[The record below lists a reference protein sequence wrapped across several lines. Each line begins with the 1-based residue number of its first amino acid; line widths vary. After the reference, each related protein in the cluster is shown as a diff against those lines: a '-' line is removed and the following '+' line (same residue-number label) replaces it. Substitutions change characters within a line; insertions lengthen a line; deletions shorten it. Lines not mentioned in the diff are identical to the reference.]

1 MMRRCLTLGILFMF
15 IQACAAE
22 LLIGDFEKPDSII
35 HFWTSRDERW
45 GGGAIDGTAPLYATR
60 GSHALKAVFKG
71 SPKDSWPCFDFT
83 FNPPNR
89 DLSRWKFLR
98 FDVFNPGEPVTLQG
112 RFTAEDV
119 EGKEVL
125 FWPGFKIKSGM
136 NSLSL
141 AVSPR
146 SGGVYAKGGG
156 KTVFPWK
163 NVRTLHFF
171 LNSPRHDV
179 MLFIDNVRFDD
190 GTEPAVQAQST
201 AHGIGTVRFAIPP
214 DIDGKLDD
222 PCWKELLKSDKPS
235 MFVNN
240 RNSGPAK
247 QPTFALVGYDDDTL
261 YIAVVCSER
270 DPGKIRRKC
279 ELYETP
285 VCNDDSVEIF
295 VSTGQKPGEY
305 FQFITNT
312 GKGHYDGAAIDGL
325 YCAKRNPAWKHAIR
339 IQEKEWILEAA
350 IPFSDLRFYKDLPF
364 DWRINIA
371 RNAATQP
378 ELTALFPTG
387 GDLHMP
393 HKFGQAK
400 GMAPDVSKYCLRV
413 ESLDPGKG
421 IPGRNTAKIVVDAFS
436 GKPGTKY
443 LLKLRLE
450 KADGGVV
457 ESSRTVS
464 LQPGKQTCDIPYKIE
479 LPGTFI
485 ASGTVC
491 DMEGKCIVLLPPVCF
506 TSAPPVELSFL
517 KPHYKDAVFA
527 TQKLKEAECLV
538 RLNLE
543 ESAITGTSLKMTLS
557 RDGKGILE
565 KVLTVPQTGEVRWNF
580 DVETLPAGNYRVSAE
595 LKNAGGVVIGRAERT
610 LRKLS
615 PHPNEVRIDENAR
628 LMINGKAVFPMTAW
642 YGFDFDIKK
651 SAGFNANYV
660 FGGWKPLEKDVEM
673 IRKHAEA
680 GMPVFVSIAAATIQE
695 NYFKETPFDSVKRK
709 LKTLA
714 KGYRDVPGLFGY
726 EILDEPQ
733 CYFSE
738 PLDCWVKAKAMLDEL
753 DPYHPVRITQNAE
766 NTMGASYL
774 KVCDIYAMDYYP
786 GYVKGGISRH
796 DLSNTALRV
805 RNLRKILPG
814 HVPVIPVLQAYD
826 RLASEGFPNGR
837 YADYREHR
845 LLCYSSIA
853 EGANGIE
860 FWCYSI
866 GYFSRM
872 PDRIEWFG
880 IRTVIGEL
888 AAMSE
893 VLLAED
899 IPSNSP
905 DAGNETHF
913 KLKKWNGDLY
923 FIAANSSV
931 KERILRFDSPALAG
945 VRSLSVLG
953 EDRSIP
959 VTDGRFSDTFGKY
972 AVHIYTTAKNPPAI
986 GSIAANEKEEKRI
999 YAEFEKKNASDLFY
1013 AARHRGTLKVVPAE
1027 GLDKYSWLNIFD
1039 GMEGS
1044 YWQAKKNSPHTFEI
1058 STGRPERIGRLR
1070 IECRDSSLESAEV
1083 LGWING
1089 KWETLARKDFQGQSL
1104 CEVVFEPRV
1113 LENVRVV
1120 LRSANGKPFRIDNL
1134 RAFGR

>member
-1 MMRRCLTLGILFMF
+1 MRRCLTLGILFMF
-15 IQACAAE
+15 IQVCAAE
-22 LLIGDFEKPDSII
+22 LLIGDFEKPDSVI

-45 GGGAIDGTAPLYATR
+45 GGPAAAETVPLYATR
-60 GSHALKAVFKG
+60 GANSLKAVFKG
-71 SPKDSWPCFDFT
+71 NAKDSWPYCDFT
-83 FNPPNR
+83 FNRTNR

-112 RFTAEDV
+112 RFTAEDAD
-119 EGKEVL
+119 GKEVL
-125 FWPGFKIKSGM
+125 LWPGFKIKSGM
-136 NSLSL
+136 NSL
-141 AVSPR
+141 AIAISPDSR
-146 SGGVYAKGGG
+146 GVFAKGGG

-163 NVRTLHFF
+163 NVRTLNFF

-179 MLFIDNVRFDD
+179 TLFIDNVRFDD
-190 GTEPAVQAQST
+190 GTEPVIQAQS
-201 AHGIGTVRFAIPP
+201 AANGIGAVRFSSPP
-214 DIDGKLDD
+214 VIDGTLDD
-222 PCWKELLKSDKPS
+222 PCWKEMLKSGKPPV
-235 MFVNN
+235 FLNN
-240 RNSGPAK
+240 RDSGAAK
-247 QPTFALVGYDDDTL
+247 QPTFALAGYDDDTL
-261 YIAVVCSER
+261 YIAVVCSESA
-270 DPGKIRRKC
+270 PGKLRRKC
-279 ELYETP
+279 ELYEAP

-312 GKGHYDGAAIDGL
+312 DKGRYDGAAIDGL
-325 YCAKRNPAWKHAIR
+325 YCAKRNPSWKHAVR
-339 IQEKEWILEAA
+339 IGEKEWILEAA
-350 IPFSDLRFYKDLPF
+350 IPFSDLRFYKGLPF

-371 RNAATQP
+371 RNASVQP

-387 GDLHMP
+387 GNLHMP
-393 HKFGQAK
+393 HKFGPLK
-400 GMAPDVSKYCLRV
+400 GMNPDTSKYGLRV

-436 GKPGTKY
+436 VKPGAEY

-457 ESSRTVS
+457 ESSRTVA
-464 LQPGKQTCDIPYKIE
+464 LQPGKQACEIPYKVD
-479 LPGTFI
+479 LPGSFT
-485 ASGTVC
+485 ASGIVC
-491 DMEGKCIVLLPPVCF
+491 DMQGRSIALFPPAHF
-506 TSAPPVELSFL
+506 TSASPVELSFL

-543 ESAITGTSLKMTLS
+543 ESAITGMSLKMTLS

-565 KVLTVPQTGEVRWNF
+565 KVLAVPQTGEVRWNF
-580 DVETLPAGNYRVSAE
+580 DVESLPAGNYRASAE
-595 LKNAGGVVIGRAERT
+595 LKNADGAVIGRAERT

-628 LMINGKAVFPMTAW
+628 LLINGKPVFPMTAW

-660 FGGWKPLEKDVEM
+660 FGGWKPLEKEAEM
-673 IRKHAEA
+673 IRDHAEA

-695 NYFKETPFDSVKRK
+695 NYFKETPFDSVKGK
-709 LKTLA
+709 LETLV

-733 CYFSE
+733 CYFNE
-738 PLDCWVKAKAMLDEL
+738 PLACWVKAKDLLDEL

-766 NTMGASYL
+766 GTMSASYL

-786 GYVKGGISRH
+786 GYVKGGLSRH

-805 RNLRKILPG
+805 RNLRKILPS
-814 HVPVIPVLQAYD
+814 HVPVIPVLQAYE
-826 RLASEGFPNGR
+826 RLAAEGFPNGR

-860 FWCYSI
+860 FWCYSM
-866 GYFSRM
+866 GYYSRM

-880 IRTVIGEL
+880 IRTVVREL

-893 VLLAED
+893 VFLAED
-899 IPSNSP
+899 VPSSSP

-913 KLKKWNGDLY
+913 RLKKWKGDFY
-923 FIAANSSV
+923 FIAANSSL
-931 KERILRFDSPALAG
+931 KERILHFDSPALKE
-945 VRSLSVLG
+945 VRSLAVLG
-953 EDRSIP
+953 ENRNVS
-959 VTDGRFSDTFGKY
+959 VADGRFSDTFGKY
-972 AVHIYTTAKNPPAI
+972 AVHIYTTAKNPPSI
-986 GSIAANEKEEKRI
+986 GGIAANEKEEKRI
-999 YAEFEKKNASDLFY
+999 YEEFEKKNASDLFY

-1027 GLDKYSWLNIFD
+1027 GLDKYSWLNMFD
-1039 GMEGS
+1039 GMENS
-1044 YWQAKKNSPHTFEI
+1044 YWQGKKSSPYTFEV
-1058 STGRPERIGRLR
+1058 STGRPESIGRLL
-1070 IECRDSSLESAEV
+1070 IECRDSSPESAEV
-1083 LGWING
+1083 LGRING
-1089 KWETLARKDFQGQSL
+1089 GWETLARKDFQGQSL
-1104 CEVVFEPRV
+1104 CELVFAPRKV
-1113 LENVRVV
+1113 EAVRVV

-1134 RAFGR
+1134 RAFEK